1 MPPLASVRMEREVNS
16 RRQNEPIPNILQDS
30 TNRGDPHYRN
40 GQGDPRAHRC
50 QAGMSSKVATGKDV
64 NAPKYVGHWDR
75 GGLEDLEIWESK
87 EKRDMCYM
95 RPQEAWES
103 SMNLR
108 RGWNSPEQFKRPL
121 GHQQKQARRPL
132 PLLYEPI
139 DEEWEPLYIR
149 DLPQSPPLNQP
160 ADSRQAEVYPFSKE
174 HWTRD
179 HWPHREAANLSDYTQ
194 LGPQTEP
201 SERRILPSPSSF
213 EGKGYKERPLK
224 PPSYEMYLQM
234 KVRADQERKIAQLE
248 NYQRN
253 MQKSPAPV
261 HKTTSFPGHYEM
273 PQYMCQQALGGERK
287 PQGGYGVFGSNVKT
301 AFPARNPDSFD
312 GERDRIYP
320 PASELGFKSPQD
332 GFANVTADRPNCSQV
347 SRNEKMGQV
356 HQKRKCI
363 DPERYGAL
371 VTERDPGTSYGGW
384 RTMDAYLSPGVTQRP
399 GDVSFPLYH
408 TSGKSGKEKQK
419 RSDLK
424 HGGMK
429 APNPHI
435 ESDGWLQD
443 EDIENQAMNRMKGD
457 VLRSKRGEVV
467 FCLISR
473 PDSSQKAQDPRSHT
487 LPKVGRKSDVP
498 SWPDGLES
506 PLLTQRERRFSE
518 LQGSNSANMEAG
530 RPPDCVEAHAYPSKQ
545 EFHPDT
551 MKFRSA
557 NHDIETHG
565 WRNLNYTS
573 NSDHHFSAGNTQ
585 APGERTRQQL
595 APGDGEGMTRWR
607 DPENAM
613 RKERFDQRSAEWSV
627 SGLQVA
633 AQEGAQWDR
642 GCRRKEMGLMS
653 PSNRCGPDGIGHDRI
668 VSALEWKVLG
678 KPRSV
683 KRQAW
688 DVSLD
693 GEQQHFG
700 SKRLTVANQQRER
713 KLPEWKEPLRSS
725 VRTANRFNRE
735 GVTRGPAH
743 DGVFIIDAS
752 TAIVKVEYI
761 PSPKKE
767 RVRFS
772 SPIEVE
778 GFTASL
784 EQDTLPDSRKAI
796 DWSATGDV
804 SERVRGIAQG
814 MAPLRE
820 ITGSQSNSRDSEST
834 KRDLETKEDPIP
846 PPKVKESM
854 EKRASRILGL
864 PNVDTD
870 SMELLVETGPV
881 PEETHSEVAG
891 ELPTE
896 KRPGQWIADRVDGFE
911 SKIGCDGLKDPEP
924 ATIGTLQPLGVAPD
938 LLDEARFNGETG
950 DKTPI
955 PEESQTQQEISQDET
970 SWAPVEPGPSAEN
983 EEDLEHPGLW
993 KDGEQEAE
1001 PAAQDLHDM
1010 VFESLSR
1017 IRRHT
1022 APDSESDGEEVG
1034 QPLTPDK
1041 SEEGEVLSPS
1051 SGGSS
1056 ASSDTVIMCSQAGQS
1071 EEALDTMDGESDVS
1085 APEQEGKAAS
1095 PQENTDDQKVQQLV
1109 DTDSRTHQHQE
1120 VEAEEFYM
1128 RETLLKELSE
1138 DQGESL
1144 PGDGSA
1150 TSTNLVE
1157 PSSGAGSP
1165 ECAQMVLGTDNA
1177 SNSDTEID
1185 GSDSA
1190 GESDAKCTGEV
1201 GIEEMEI
1208 RCSISNKCCN
1218 KGGVKT
1224 LQM

>member
-1 MPPLASVRMEREVNS
+1 MPPLASVRTERNVNS
-16 RRQNEPIPNILQDS
+16 RRQNEPIPYILQDS
-30 TNRGDPHYRN
+30 TNRGDPHHRK
-40 GQGDPRAHRC
+40 GHSDPRA
-50 QAGMSSKVATGKDV
+50 GMSGKVATGKDV
-64 NAPKYVGHWDR
+64 NAPRDAGHWDR
-75 GGLEDLEIWESK
+75 GGLEDLEMWESK
-87 EKRDMCYM
+87 EKRDVCYM

-103 SMNLR
+103 GMNLG
-108 RGWNSPEQFKRPL
+108 RGWGSPEQFKRPL
-121 GHQQKQARRPL
+121 GYQQKHIRRPL

-139 DEEWEPLYIR
+139 YEEWEPLYIR

-160 ADSRQAEVYPFSKE
+160 ANSTQAEVYPFSKE

-179 HWPHREAANLSDYTQ
+179 HSPHREAAYLSDYRQ

-224 PPSYEMYLQM
+224 PPSYKMYLQM
-234 KVRADQERKIAQLE
+234 KVRADQERKVAQLE
-248 NYQRN
+248 NHQRN
-253 MQKSPAPV
+253 VQKSPAPV
-261 HKTTSFPGHYEM
+261 QKTPSFPGHYEM
-273 PQYMCQQALGGERK
+273 PQYVRQQALGRERK
-287 PQGGYGVFGSNVKT
+287 PQGGYGVSGSNVKA
-301 AFPARNPDSFD
+301 AFPARNPDPFD
-312 GERDRIYP
+312 GGRDRIYP
-320 PASELGFKSPQD
+320 PASELGFKPPQE
-332 GFANVTADRPNCSQV
+332 GFANMPADRRNCSQV

-356 HQKRKCI
+356 HQERKCI
-363 DPERYGAL
+363 DPERFGAL

-384 RTMDAYLSPGVTQRP
+384 RTMGAYLSPGVTQRP
-399 GDVSFPLYH
+399 GDVSLPLYH
-408 TSGKSGKEKQK
+408 TSGKSAKEKPR

-429 APNPHI
+429 ASNPHI
-435 ESDGWLQD
+435 ESDGWLRD
-443 EDIENQAMNRMKGD
+443 EDLENQARSRMKGD

-473 PDSSQKAQDPRSHT
+473 PDCTQKAQDPRSHT
-487 LPKVGRKSDVP
+487 LPKVGRTSDVP
-498 SWPDGLES
+498 SWPDGLE
-506 PLLTQRERRFSE
+506 PPRMTQRERRFDE
-518 LQGSNSANMEAG
+518 LQGSNSANLEAR
-530 RPPDCVEAHAYPSKQ
+530 RPPDCVEAHPSPSRQ

-551 MKFRSA
+551 MKYRSA
-557 NHDIETHG
+557 DHDIETHG

-573 NSDHHFSAGNTQ
+573 NSDHNFSAGNKQ
-585 APGERTRQQL
+585 ALGDRTRQQF

-607 DPENAM
+607 DPEDAM
-613 RKERFDQRSAEWSV
+613 RKETFDQRSAEWSV
-627 SGLQVA
+627 RGLQVA

-642 GCRRKEMGLMS
+642 GRGREEMGLVS

-678 KPRSV
+678 KARSV

-693 GEQQHFG
+693 GEQHFG
-700 SKRLTVANQQRER
+700 GKRLTVANQQRER
-713 KLPEWKEPLRSS
+713 KLPEWKEPLHSS

-735 GVTRGPAH
+735 DVTH

-752 TAIVKVEYI
+752 AAIVKVEYI

-778 GFTASL
+778 GFTASP
-784 EQDTLPDSRKAI
+784 EQDTLPDSRKAVE
-796 DWSATGDV
+796 WSATGDA
-804 SERVRGIAQG
+804 SERVRGIVQG
-814 MAPLRE
+814 MLPSRE
-820 ITGSQSNSRDSEST
+820 TTGSQSNSRDSEST
-834 KRDLETKEDPIP
+834 KRDLETKEDPTP

-870 SMELLVETGPV
+870 SRELLVETGPV
-881 PEETHSEVAG
+881 PEETHSDVTG
-891 ELPTE
+891 EHPTE
-896 KRPGQWIADRVDGFE
+896 KRSGQWIADRVDGFE
-911 SKIGCDGLKDPEP
+911 SKIGCDGQKDPEP
-924 ATIGTLQPLGVAPD
+924 ATIGASQPLGVAPD

-955 PEESQTQQEISQDET
+955 PEESQTQQELSEDET
-970 SWAPVEPGPSAEN
+970 SLAPVAPGPSAED
-983 EEDLEHPGLW
+983 EEDLERPDLW
-993 KDGEQEAE
+993 KVGEQGSE

-1010 VFESLSR
+1010 VFESVSR

-1034 QPLTPDK
+1034 QPFTPDK
-1041 SEEGEVLSPS
+1041 GEEGEVLPPS

-1056 ASSDTVIMCSQAGQS
+1056 ASSDTVIMCNQAGQS

-1095 PQENTDDQKVQQLV
+1095 PQENIDDQKVQQLV
-1109 DTDSRTHQHQE
+1109 DTVSRTQQHQE
-1120 VEAEEFYM
+1120 MEAEEFST

-1157 PSSGAGSP
+1157 PPSGAGSP
-1165 ECAQMVLGTDNA
+1165 ECAQKALQTTDNE

-1190 GESDAKCTGEV
+1190 GEGLPSALA
-1201 GIEEMEI
+1201 
-1208 RCSISNKCCN
+1208 R
-1218 KGGVKT
+1218 
-1224 LQM
+1224 